1 MIKLAICGDSWF
13 STDIDLPGTSFGEVI
28 CNKQTWNLID
38 LARAGCSN
46 FAIALQVDR
55 AIEMN
60 ADLVVFNTTTSD
72 RIELPIVTKEN
83 QSIWEKLKQGI
94 NWDNWFDLQAHCFDK
109 DKGLSNVSYQG
120 HYNGSV
126 KNNTKDEPAI
136 ISESMNNLFSGSNQ
150 LLTKE
155 QHCALVEYMT
165 YLHDTNLRKQFDS
178 WIISDACRRLYQ
190 AGIPFIIFIEALY
203 QNSYNKDI
211 QWVNEDNV
219 FRPSELALWQM
230 PRCDSQYHYCPNDVN
245 LIVDKLLPKLIDL
258 LEKGNT
264 SA

>member
-1 MIKLAICGDSWF
+1 MLKFAICGDSWF
-13 STDIDLPGTSFGEVI
+13 STDNNLPGTSFGEVI
-28 CNKQTWNLID
+28 CNKQSWNLID
-38 LARAGCSN
+38 LARGGCSN
-46 FAIALQVDR
+46 FTIALQVDR

-60 ADLVVFNTTTSD
+60 ADLVVLNTTTSD
-72 RIELPIVTKEN
+72 RIELPIITEKN
-83 QSIWEKLKQGI
+83 QSIWKKLKQGFD
-94 NWDNWFDLQAHCFDK
+94 WDNWFDLQARCFDK

-120 HYNGSV
+120 HNNGSV
-126 KNNTKDEPAI
+126 KNNTNEPTI
-136 ISESMNNLFSGSNQ
+136 VSESMNNIDPSFFGI
-150 LLTKE
+150 TEE
-155 QHCALVEYMT
+155 QHHALVEYMI

-203 QNSYNKDI
+203 QYSYNKDI

-230 PRCDSQYHYCPNDVN
+230 PRCDSQYHYCPEDVN
-245 LIVDKLLPKLIDL
+245 LIVDKLLPRLIDL